1 MAFYCVPSTES
12 ALISRNSAE
21 TLSVT
26 FYSAET
32 ATDEDSQS
40 VTLGITNAAGTTIVA
55 AGTAATRTATGVYGY
70 SLAAQSDLSRLTITW
85 SGTFGSNAMEF
96 ITQTEVIGGFYTTPA
111 EVRSLDSLS
120 GESSAYPT
128 ADLVSAITW
137 ATSIIDDYC
146 GTSFVYRYHRDV
158 LDGTDSDNIKLSQLF
173 PQTILS
179 GSIAGTALTATQIS
193 NLNKYTDGVIR
204 LKDDTWTFTNPGGQ
218 VIVNYEAGVSKT
230 PPPDIAWAARTL
242 SRFYALE
249 LKNRIPSNAMSITN
263 EFGNVALAQSGM
275 NKPTPLP
282 DVNTVLNRHRH
293 RAPVIF

>member
-1 MAFYCVPSTES
+1 MAFYCVPSTEA
-12 ALISRNSAE
+12 ALIARNSAE

-26 FYSAET
+26 FYSGET

-40 VTLGITNAAGTTIVA
+40 VTLGIVNEAGTTVVA
-55 AGTAATRTATGVYGY
+55 AGPAATRTATGVYGY
-70 SLAAQSDLSRLTITW
+70 TLAGQDDLSRLTITW

-96 ITQTEVIGGFYTTPA
+96 ISQTEIVGGFYTSPA

-120 GESSAYPT
+120 GEASAYPT

-137 ATSIIDDYC
+137 ATEVIDNYC

-158 LDGTDSDNIKLSQLF
+158 LDGTDNDSIKLSELF
-173 PQTILS
+173 PQTILA
-179 GSIAGTALTATQIS
+179 GSIDGTALTATQIS
-193 NLNKYTDGVIR
+193 NLNKYTDGVLR
-204 LKDDTWTFTNPGGQ
+204 LKDDTWTFTPPGGQ
-218 VIVNYEAGVSKT
+218 VIVDYEAGASKT
-230 PPPDIAWAARTL
+230 PAPDIAWAARTL
-242 SRFYALE
+242 ARFYALE
-249 LKNRIPSNAMSITN
+249 LKNRIPSNAISITN
-263 EFGNVALAQSGM
+263 EFGNVSLAQPGM

>member
-1 MAFYCVPSTES
+1 VAFYCVPSTEG

-26 FYSAET
+26 IYSAET

-40 VTLGITNAAGTTIVA
+40 VTLGIVSEAGTTIVA

-70 SLAAQSDLSRLTITW
+70 SLAGQADLSRLTVTW
-85 SGTFGSNAMEF
+85 SGTFGGNAMSF
-96 ITQTEVIGGFYTTPA
+96 ITQTEIVGGHYSTPA

-120 GESSAYPT
+120 GEASAYPT

-137 ATSIIDDYC
+137 ATEVIDNYC

-158 LDGTDSDNIKLSQLF
+158 LDGTDTDNIKLSQLF
-173 PQTILS
+173 PQKILA
-179 GSIAGTALTATQIS
+179 GSIAGTALTAQQIS
-193 NLNKYTDGVIR
+193 DLNRYTDGVIR

-218 VIVNYEAGVSKT
+218 VIVDYEAGVSKT
-230 PPPDIAWAARTL
+230 APPDIAWAARTL

-263 EFGNVALAQSGM
+263 EFGNVSLAQSGM

>member
-12 ALISRNSAE
+12 ALISRSSAE

-40 VTLGITNAAGTTIVA
+40 VTLGIVDATGATVVA
-55 AGTAATRTATGVYGY
+55 AGTAATRSGTGVYGY
-70 SLAAQSDLSRLTITW
+70 TLAGQADLASLTITW
-85 SGTFGSNAMEF
+85 AGTFSSNAMSF
-96 ITQTEVIGGFYTTPA
+96 VTQTEIVGGFYTTPA
-111 EVRSLDSLS
+111 EVRSLESLS
-120 GESSAYPT
+120 GEASAYPT

-137 ATSIIDDYC
+137 ATEVIDNYT

-158 LDGTDSDNIKLSQLF
+158 LDGTDNADLKLSNLF
-173 PQTILS
+173 PQTVLS
-179 GSIAGTALTATQIS
+179 GSIAGTALTAAQIA
-193 NLNKYTDGVIR
+193 NLNKYRSGVIR
-204 LKDDTWTFTNPGGQ
+204 LKDDAWTYTNPGGQ

-230 PPPDIAWAARTL
+230 PAPDIAWAARTL

-249 LKNRIPSNAMSITN
+249 LKNRIPSNAISITN
-263 EFGNVALAQSGM
+263 EFGNVSLAQPGM

-293 RAPVIF
+293 RAPVMF